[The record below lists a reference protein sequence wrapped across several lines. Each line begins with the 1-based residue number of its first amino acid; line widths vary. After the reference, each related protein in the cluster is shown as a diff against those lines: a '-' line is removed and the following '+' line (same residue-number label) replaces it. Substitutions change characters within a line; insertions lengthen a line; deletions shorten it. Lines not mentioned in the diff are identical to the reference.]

1 MRMARSPRPSP
12 ASTRAVHWGAEAMD
26 STLIHASVVEEEIEL
41 SLTDLSHACRA
52 DIQLLVALVDEGVL
66 APAGSAAPDWRFRG
80 ASLQRARAA
89 LRLIHDL
96 QLEPHSVAIVMDL
109 LDEIATSQAR
119 LRRTG

>member
-1 MRMARSPRPSP
+1 
-12 ASTRAVHWGAEAMD
+12 MD

-52 DIQLLVALVDEGVL
+52 DLQLLVALVDEGVL
-66 APAGSAAPDWRFRG
+66 APAGNAPPEWRFRG
-80 ASLQRARAA
+80 PSLQRARAA

-109 LDEIATSQAR
+109 LDEIATLQAR
-119 LRRTG
+119 LRRQYRSG

>member
-1 MRMARSPRPSP
+1 
-12 ASTRAVHWGAEAMD
+12 MD

-52 DIQLLVALVDEGVL
+52 DRQLLVALVDEGVL
-66 APAGSAAPDWRFRG
+66 APAGSAPPEWRFRG
-80 ASLQRARAA
+80 PSLQRARAA

-109 LDEIATSQAR
+109 LDEIATLQAK
-119 LRRTG
+119 LRRQYRSG

>member
-1 MRMARSPRPSP
+1 
-12 ASTRAVHWGAEAMD
+12 MD

-52 DIQLLVALVDEGVL
+52 DMQLLAALVDEGVL
-66 APAGSAAPDWRFRG
+66 APAGSAPPDWRFRG

-109 LDEIATSQAR
+109 LDEIAT
-119 LRRTG
+119 LRRQSRSG

>member
-1 MRMARSPRPSP
+1 
-12 ASTRAVHWGAEAMD
+12 MD
-26 STLIHASVVEEEIEL
+26 STLIQASVVEEEIEL

-52 DIQLLVALVDEGVL
+52 DMQLLAALVDEGVL
-66 APAGSAAPDWRFRG
+66 APAGSAPPDWRFRG

-109 LDEIATSQAR
+109 LDEIAT
-119 LRRTG
+119 LRRQSRSG

>member
-1 MRMARSPRPSP
+1 
-12 ASTRAVHWGAEAMD
+12 MD

-52 DIQLLVALVDEGVL
+52 DMQLLVALVDEGVL
-66 APAGSAAPDWRFRG
+66 APAGNAPPEWRFRG
-80 ASLQRARAA
+80 PSLQRARAA

-109 LDEIATSQAR
+109 LDEIATLQAR
-119 LRRTG
+119 LRRQYRSG